1 MVNRMLFLPEAAV
14 FPDAILVSL
23 SPGKG
28 SEFYPAL
35 TGWRTSTSRI
45 QNGYKACKRGM
56 EKWPRLSFHF
66 TPSSWPKLS
75 LSIDQREK
83 LHVPVEDTLIY
94 KGVAAS
100 HEAFRENPSG

>member
-35 TGWRTSTSRI
+35 TGWKTSTSRI

-56 EKWPRLSFHF
+56 EKMAAVVI
-66 TPSSWPKLS
+66 S
-75 LSIDQREK
+75 LHSLLLAETVFI
-83 LHVPVEDTLIY
+83 H
-94 KGVAAS
+94 
-100 HEAFRENPSG
+100 